1 MDYTVRFEQEAIDNL
16 QEDLQLLN
24 AKFVFLVTGKK
35 SYEVCGAQ
43 ALIEGIQDKFKFIRF
58 QDFED
63 NPNIVD
69 VVKGVKLFKESCSN
83 VIMAIGGGSA
93 IDMAKLIKFFNN
105 KSEPFTNH
113 FNTKIEECD
122 NIPLIVIPTTAGT
135 GSEATHFAVLY
146 VGMDKY
152 SIADSLL
159 LPNHVAIMSK
169 LTFSQCS
176 YQKAV
181 SGLDAFSQAI
191 ESYWSVKSTQE
202 SRKYSLDALKLIIPG
217 LPVVVNGDN
226 QDAHEKMALGA
237 FLAGKAIN
245 IAKTTAPHAFSYYL
259 TKRFNLAHGHAV
271 AFFLPSFITYNF
283 YLNSDK
289 LDLKNSPNLEDL
301 KIVLRELLPGNN
313 NLPINKRVLQFISS
327 VGIELSSVVL
337 NFHKEDIISALN
349 SGNKERLK
357 NNPRVFDYDNFID
370 ETSIIDYVI

>member
-1 MDYTVRFEQEAIDNL
+1 LDYTVRFEQDAIDYL
-16 QEDLQLLN
+16 KEDLESLN
-24 AKFVFLVTGKK
+24 AKSVFLVTGKK

-63 NPNIVD
+63 NPNILD
-69 VVKGVKLFKESCSN
+69 VVKGVKLFKESHSN

-105 KSEPFTNH
+105 KSEPFLNQ
-113 FNTKIEECD
+113 FNTKIEESD
-122 NIPLIVIPTTAGT
+122 DIPLIVMPTTAGT

-159 LPNHVAIMSK
+159 LPNHVALMSK

-181 SGLDAFSQAI
+181 SGIDAFSQAI
-191 ESYWSVKSTQE
+191 ESYWSVQSTQE
-202 SRKYSLDALKLIIPG
+202 SRKYSLDALKLIIPS
-217 LPVVVNGDN
+217 LPLVVNGDN
-226 QDAHEKMALGA
+226 QDAHENMALGA

-259 TKRFNLAHGHAV
+259 TKRFDLPHGHAV

-283 YLNSDK
+283 HLNSDK
-289 LDLKNSPNLEDL
+289 LDLKYSPILKDL
-301 KIVLRELLPGNN
+301 KIVLQQLLGGNN
-313 NLPINKRVLQFISS
+313 DLRIDKGVSQFISS
-327 VGIELSSVVL
+327 IGVELNSAIL
-337 NFHKEDIISALN
+337 NLEKEDIVSALN

-357 NNPRVFDYDNFID
+357 NNPRTFDYDSFIR
-370 ETSIIDYVI
+370 ETNIIDYVI